1 MIREYINKI
10 LNKNYICSSI
20 LSYATS
26 ILIIKK
32 LNKDLKICVN
42 YRVLNALVILNRNIF
57 LLIKKTLNKLYIARI
72 YSKFNIIIIFNEIRI
87 RRDYKYK
94 IIFLTRYE
102 SFEYIIISFE
112 LYNAL
117 ITF

>member
-1 MIREYINKI
+1 MIKEYINKI
-10 LNKNYICSSI
+10 LDKGYIRLNI

-32 LNKDLKICVN
+32 LNEDLRICVN
-42 YRVLNALVILNRNIF
+42 YRALNALIIFNRNAL
-57 LLIKKTLNKLYIARI
+57 LLIKKTLVKLYIAKI

-87 RRDYKYK
+87 RSDHEYKT
-94 IIFLTRYE
+94 IFLTRYE
-102 SFEYIIISFE
+102 LFEYIIILFR

-117 ITF
+117 VTF